1 MRRSSPF
8 LFGLAMLGLTI
19 ISEAFGT
26 YLVFYYVDTLALV
39 VGLLAIGRTIYAVWD
54 AVNDP
59 LFGYLSDRT
68 RSRWGRRKPWLLL
81 GLPFFLLFF
90 IATFSV
96 PGAFRRG
103 MRLFWYF
110 FIVTFIYEGLATVMW
125 VNYSSLFPELF
136 RSGEERATATTFK
149 QTGQMVGLILGIALT
164 PMVYARFGFSGMAV
178 LYAVL
183 GGALLLPFVLTL
195 QEDPEVQATKPL
207 ALIPAFK
214 ETLVNLPFWVFA
226 AAGTLLRFAI
236 SLFAVGMPFYARYSL
251 GLNEGQTTLL
261 FVAVFA
267 VALPML
273 PFWSWVARRVGGY
286 RAWTIAML
294 VFAVSAIPLYF
305 SRTLVHGLIA
315 GGLVGI
321 AFGGVQMLGEL
332 VLAEVIDRDVERTGQ
347 RREGIYYSV
356 NGFVSR
362 ISSAL
367 HGLVFVLL
375 GVLFGYVSGDNP
387 GPHPDVAFRFLL
399 GVIPFVTLLIA
410 WVVAMQYPK
419 ALARYVRNTAPASPL
434 PEEEPA

>member
-1 MRRSSPF
+1 MKRASPF
-8 LFGLAMLGLTI
+8 LFGTAMLGLTI
-19 ISEAFGT
+19 VSEAFGT

-39 VGLLAIGRTIYAVWD
+39 VGLLAIGRTIYAVRD

-81 GLPFFLLFF
+81 GLPFFLLLF

-96 PGAFRRG
+96 PAPFRKG
-103 MRLFWYF
+103 MKLFWYF
-110 FIVTFIYEGLATVMW
+110 FIITFLYEGLATVMW

-136 RSGEERATATTFK
+136 RSEGERATATTYK
-149 QTGQMVGLILGIALT
+149 QSGQMVGLIVGIALT
-164 PMVYARFGFSGMAV
+164 PVVYAHFGFTGMA
-178 LYAVL
+178 LSYAII
-183 GGALLLPFVLTL
+183 GGLLLLPFLLTME
-195 QEDPEVQATKPL
+195 EDLEVQATEPL
-207 ALIPAFK
+207 PLIPAFK
-214 ETLVNLPFWVFA
+214 ETLVNLPFWVFS

-251 GLNEGQTTLL
+251 GLNAGQTTLL
-261 FVAVFA
+261 FAAVFA

-273 PFWSWVARRVGGY
+273 PFWGWVARRYGGY

-294 VFAVSAIPLYF
+294 IFAISVIPLYF
-305 SRTLVHGLIA
+305 GRTLIHGLIA
-315 GGLVGI
+315 GALIGI

-375 GVLFGYVSGDNP
+375 SVLFGYISGENP
-387 GPHPDVAFRFLL
+387 GPHPDAAFRFLMS
-399 GVIPFVTLLIA
+399 VVPFVTLLAA
-410 WVVAMQYPK
+410 WVIALQYPK
-419 ALARYVRNTAPASPL
+419 ALARYTGRRAPAAVVGREDL
-434 PEEEPA
+434 T